1 MDSEISV
8 SRKTPTY
15 PTYNLPTINPPA
27 SVSKPLAIILSRFV
41 EPLETLWRK
50 NDFLRGGENVPDTL
64 SVTMLMALSNWE
76 ALVME
81 TRLALVNLERV
92 LDKVSGNLD
101 VAISLQHSVIH
112 VERNIQLSRTPCL
125 DSRRRLRALDTELK
139 YLSVVE
145 AFADKAPQRL
155 SQIIRSLH
163 KLVGE
168 MEWVPKRAT
177 SAFMVST
184 DAEVTMLK
192 VTVEEVKEVIFGA
205 SARLTLPSF

>member
-1 MDSEISV
+1 
-8 SRKTPTY
+8 
-15 PTYNLPTINPPA
+15 
-27 SVSKPLAIILSRFV
+27 
-41 EPLETLWRK
+41 
-50 NDFLRGGENVPDTL
+50 
-64 SVTMLMALSNWE
+64 MLMALSNWE

-101 VAISLQHSVIH
+101 VAIGLQRSVIH

-168 MEWVPKRAT
+168 MERVPKRAT